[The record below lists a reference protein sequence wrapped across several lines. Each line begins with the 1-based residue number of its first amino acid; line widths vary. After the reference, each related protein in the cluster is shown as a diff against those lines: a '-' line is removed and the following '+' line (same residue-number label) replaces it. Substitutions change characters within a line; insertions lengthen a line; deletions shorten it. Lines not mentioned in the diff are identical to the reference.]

1 MIVFE
6 YRFDVLPGKLAEYRR
21 YTSGPGKDLWL
32 KYPGVKSF
40 RKYQSIFGGAT
51 PQRVVQVEVTSLE
64 ALEKIFSDKKF
75 KKAKEK
81 FHSLVTNV
89 SDSLLTLVKEGKKK

>member
-6 YRFDVLPGKLAEYRR
+6 YRFDVLPGKLAEYEK
-21 YTSGPGKDLWL
+21 YTKGPGKDLWL
-32 KYPGVKSF
+32 KYPGVKSY
-40 RKYQSIFGGAT
+40 RVYKSIFGGST
-51 PQRVVQVEVTSLE
+51 PQRVIQVEVESLD

-75 KKAKEK
+75 QKAKEK

-89 SDSLLTLVKEGKKK
+89 SDSILTVVREGEKK

>member
-6 YRFDVLPGKLAEYRR
+6 YRFDVLPGKLAEYKR
-21 YTSGPGKDLWL
+21 YTNGAGKDLWL
-32 KYPGVKSF
+32 KYPGVKNY

-51 PQRVVQVEVTSLE
+51 PQRVVQVELTSLG

-75 KKAKEK
+75 QKAKEK
-81 FHSLVTNV
+81 FHALVTNV
-89 SDSLLTLVKEGKKK
+89 SDSVLTVVKEGKKK